1 MAIYLEC
8 SFATERAII
17 CLHDL
22 PNMENDTSSDA
33 IEAVEVASDSDS
45 GYAESV
51 FSTTTLQSSIFDYE
65 TENGRSYHAFK
76 RGKYVMP
83 NDEGEQDRMDIHY
96 HSLRLT
102 LRGKHFIAPIASP
115 TQILDIGTGTGI
127 WAMDVADDYP
137 NAQVIGI
144 DLSPI
149 QPTAVPPNL
158 EFQIMDADDDWD
170 FDARFDLIHTRL
182 MNGFSIKSWPFFYQ
196 QAFDSMQP
204 GGWVENQEF
213 GVDFTCDDGTQPV
226 DSAVLRWQNL
236 WNSGIANL
244 GLTGHCYPEQMKQQM
259 EDAGFINTSLK
270 RYKMPVGPWAKDEH
284 LKQAGFFNLIGMVEG
299 VSGLS
304 RATFIRG
311 LGWTVDELEVLL
323 MEVKKE
329 WMNKRIHS
337 YLPM

>member
-1 MAIYLEC
+1 MASI
-8 SFATERAII
+8 SA
-17 CLHDL
+17 
-22 PNMENDTSSDA
+22 NDA
-33 IEAVEVASDSDS
+33 IEAVEVVSDSDS
-45 GYAESV
+45 GYAETV
-51 FSTTTLQSSIFDYE
+51 FSTSSLRSSVFDYE
-65 TENGRSYHAFK
+65 RENGRSYHAFK

-102 LRGKHFIAPIASP
+102 LEEKHFIAPVTSP
-115 TQILDIGTGTGI
+115 THILDIGTGTGI

-137 NAQVIGI
+137 DAQVIGI

-158 EFQIMDADDDWD
+158 EFQIMDADVEWD

-182 MNGFSIKSWPFFYQ
+182 MNGFSVKSWPFFYQ
-196 QAFDSMQP
+196 QAYQSMQP

-213 GVDFTCDDGTQPV
+213 GVDFACDDGTQLV
-226 DSAVLRWQNL
+226 DSAVLRWQSL
-236 WNSGIANL
+236 WNTGIENL
-244 GLTGHCYPEQMKQQM
+244 GLSGHCYPEKMKQQM
-259 EDAGFINTSLK
+259 ETAGFVNTTLK
-270 RYKMPVGPWAKDEH
+270 RYKMPVGPWAKNKR
-284 LKQAGFFNLIGMVEG
+284 LKEAGLFNLVGMVEG

-304 RATFIRG
+304 TRTFTRG
-311 LGWTVDELEVLL
+311 LGWTIEELEVLL
-323 MEVKKE
+323 MEVRKE